1 MAGNEIILYGS
12 VGASFWDEDCFTARD
27 VRAQLSQMSGEI
39 VVRLNSGGGVASE
52 GQAIYTAL
60 VSHPG
65 KVTVVIDGIAASA
78 ASLIA
83 MAGQEIIMR
92 RGAFMLI
99 HDPAHPWTMGRGTE
113 DDHMKEA
120 ELLRVLSGAYAD
132 IYAFRSGITR
142 EEARAIMK
150 AETGMDGPMAVDMG
164 FATAVDM
171 AQDAVAAARFDY
183 RMYANAPET
192 LREASKSLGRAPEPV
207 AVMAMIAGHARP
219 IRREQN
225 MENHSPTTDAEIE
238 SSEGAETTE
247 GEGAEGQA
255 PGTDAVAQSETLV
268 ERDRARRI
276 TTMVSLAR
284 LPADLAVNMIDRGIG
299 VDAALEE
306 VTRKQKELAEMTEVS
321 TGRPAATVRVD
332 ARDKFKAGAELAL
345 MKKAGLKGGER
356 NEFSSLSLSE
366 LAREALMMA
375 GERDRFSDKR
385 DMISRAFTM
394 AGSHTVSDFSNILA
408 NVMGK
413 GALQGWEE
421 AAETYPMFTR
431 QGVLSDFKQTRRVG
445 PGVFSALPQ
454 MLEDAEYTYGTVGD
468 RGELIG
474 LATYGR
480 ILKIS
485 RQAIINDDLSL
496 FGDMPRRLGRAAK
509 RTIGNLVY
517 GILTGNPNMSDGA
530 ALFVAGHG
538 NLQASG
544 AGSALQVSS
553 VATAIAAMK
562 VQADN
567 GSALNIAPK
576 YLIVPAAL
584 EMTARQLI
592 NSTVD
597 PGASRGHAIN
607 PVANFAELIVDA
619 RLDANS
625 TTAWYLAADPNAF
638 DTIEVAFLDGND
650 APYLEQM
657 TAWSSDGVEMKVRID
672 AAASPLDWRTMYRS
686 PGA

>member
-1 MAGNEIILYGS
+1 MSNNELYLYGT
-12 VGASFWDEDCFTARD
+12 VGGSFWEEDYFTAKSVRD
-27 VRAQLSQMSGEI
+27 ELSDMTGPITVRI
-39 VVRLNSGGGVASE
+39 NSGGGIASE
-52 GQAIYTAL
+52 GQAIYTML
-60 VSHPG
+60 VDYPD
-65 KVTVVIDGIAASA
+65 KVTVVVDGIAASA

-83 MAGQEIIMR
+83 MAGEEIIMR

-99 HDPAHPWTMGRGTE
+99 HDPAQPWTMGRGTE
-113 DDHMKEA
+113 EDHLKEA

-132 IYAFRSGITR
+132 IYAFRAGMSR
-142 EEARAIMK
+142 DEARAIMK
-150 AETGMDGPMAVDMG
+150 AETGLDGPMAVDLG
-164 FATAVDM
+164 FATSVD
-171 AQDAVAAARFDY
+171 ADAAAVAAARFDY
-183 RMYANAPET
+183 RMYANAPKE
-192 LREASKSLGRAPEPV
+192 LREASKSLGRAPEQV
-207 AVMAMIAGHARP
+207 AIMAMIAGTPRTS
-219 IRREQN
+219 RKETK
-225 MENHSPTTDAEIE
+225 MENLSPTTAAEE
-238 SSEGAETTE
+238 VSVDEETTHDE
-247 GEGAEGQA
+247 EQTVETVQ
-255 PGTDAVAQSETLV
+255 PEAVAEAGVLQ

-284 LPADLAVNMIDRGIG
+284 LPATMAADMITRGIT
-299 VDAALEE
+299 VDGAMEE
-306 VTRKQKELAEMTEVS
+306 VTRQQKEQAEMSEVE
-321 TGRPAATVRVD
+321 TGRTTAKVRVD
-332 ARDKFKAGAELAL
+332 ARDKFKQGAELAL

-366 LAREALMMA
+366 LAREALMM
-375 GERDRFSDKR
+375 GGDRERFSDKR
-385 DMISRAFTM
+385 DMIGRAFTM

-421 AAETYPMFTR
+421 AAENYALFTR
-431 QGVLSDFKQTRRVG
+431 QGVLSDFKPTRRVG
-445 PGVFSALPQ
+445 PGVFAALPQ
-454 MLEDAEYTYGTVGD
+454 MQEDAEYTYGTVGD
-468 RGELIG
+468 RGELIA

-509 RTIGNLVY
+509 RTVGNLVY
-517 GILTGNPNMSDGA
+517 AILTGNPTMSDTL

-553 VATAIAAMK
+553 VGTAITAMK
-562 VQADN
+562 VQSDN
-567 GSALNIAPK
+567 GSALNIGPK

-584 EMTARQLI
+584 EITARQLI

-597 PGASRGHAIN
+597 PGASRGHAVN

-625 TTAWYLAADPNAF
+625 TTAWYLVADPNAY
-638 DTIEVAFLDGND
+638 DTIEVAYLDGND

-657 TAWSSDGVEMKVRID
+657 TAWSSDGVEMKVRLD
-672 AAASPLDWRTMYRS
+672 ATAAPLDWRTMYRS